1 MTKKLFATTALVTL
15 LSAPAYADGLDL
27 GLDTNVDAGVE
38 VSSDENKDGI
48 NVNLGADAD
57 AEAGVDTDGDN
68 TEANADIDVDSGA
81 EAGSDSNDGST
92 DTSAETSVD
101 GNVEL
106 NSGEQ
111 HTSITADISADAM
124 LATDLLGE
132 EVHTKADAD
141 LQVVGDVNDIVMD
154 DEGNADWLIV
164 GVGGFLGLGEKEVAI
179 AAEQVAWANV
189 DNEQVVVTQMTQA
202 ELEAA
207 NEFDRAQIESNG
219 EYTADDLSWTAEGE
233 ARLSAE
239 Q

>member
-15 LSAPAYADGLDL
+15 LSAPAYADGLNL

-48 NVNLGADAD
+48 NLDLGADAEV
-57 AEAGVDTDGDN
+57 EAGTETNQDGTN
-68 TEANADIDVDSGA
+68 
-81 EAGSDSNDGST
+81 
-92 DTSAETSVD
+92 TSADTSVD
-101 GNVEL
+101 GNVDL
-106 NSGEQ
+106 NSDDQ
-111 HTSITADISADAM
+111 DKSITADIAADAM

-132 EVHTKADAD
+132 EVHTQADAN
-141 LQVVGDVNDIVMD
+141 LQIVGDVNDIVMD
-154 DEGNADWLIV
+154 EDGNADWLIV

-179 AAEQVAWANV
+179 SADQVAWANI

-202 ELEAA
+202 EFEAA
-207 NEFDRAQIESNG
+207 NAFDRAELQANG
-219 EYTADDLSWTAEGE
+219 EYTAEDLSWTAEGE